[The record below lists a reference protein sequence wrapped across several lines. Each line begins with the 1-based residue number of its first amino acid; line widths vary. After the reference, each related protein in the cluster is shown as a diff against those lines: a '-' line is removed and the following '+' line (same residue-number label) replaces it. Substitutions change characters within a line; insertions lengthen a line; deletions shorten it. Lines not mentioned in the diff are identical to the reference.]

1 MGSKERRERER
12 EETRKKILDV
22 ARELFATYGYEGI
35 SMRKIAAKIEYSA
48 TTIYQHFADKE
59 ALIKELC
66 YIDYRQLADDMQGL
80 LRLKDPIEGIRKCGM
95 SYVKFAIAYPNHY
108 RLMFMTP
115 YPVTT
120 GEITK
125 EHEGVKGNPEADA
138 YALLKKLVEDTVA
151 AGMVRDTYRDP
162 ELITQTLWAGVHG
175 VASLEIAMKG
185 DDWVPWR
192 PLKQRTIAILDA
204 MSYGI
209 FTEKRSH
216 AATRSKKSLP
226 R

>member
-12 EETRKKILDV
+12 DETRKKILDA
-22 ARELFATYGYEGI
+22 ARELFATYGYEGV
-35 SMRKIAAKIEYSA
+35 SMRKIAEKIEYSA

-66 YIDYRQLADDMQGL
+66 YTDFHQLAEEMKDL
-80 LRLKDPIEGIRKCGM
+80 LRLKDPIEAIRKCGTA
-95 SYVKFAIAYPNHY
+95 YAQFAVAYPNHY

-120 GEITK
+120 EEITD
-125 EHEGVKGNPEADA
+125 EYEDVKGNPEADA
-138 YALLKKLVEDTVA
+138 YALLKKLVDDALALGLVQNA
-151 AGMVRDTYRDP
+151 YRDP

-175 VASLEIAMKG
+175 VASLEIAMGG
-185 DDWVPWR
+185 DDWIPWR

-204 MSYGI
+204 MTHGI
-209 FTEKRSH
+209 FREKKSH
-216 AATRSKKSLP
+216 AAARSKKSLP